1 MIISD
6 LQTALEAEHRT
17 VLTQGRMEAEIT
29 FGSIFNHQD
38 EKIWKMEG
46 KKYDNGNVEEG
57 TELGNV

>member
-6 LQTALEAEHRT
+6 LQTALEAEYRI
-17 VLTQGRMEAEIT
+17 VLTQGRMEAEIS
-29 FGSIFNHQD
+29 FSSIFNHQD
-38 EKIWKMEG
+38 EKIRKMEG